1 MNFNLPCKKSKPD
14 KKSYHKLKQSCMKKQ
29 HKQVMQL
36 HREKEELTCSYNIEK
51 EQVSKIVQLLVSDKE
66 EMQVR
71 SLRLI
76 CVDRRY
82 SKTILYQI
90 ITESYIHI
98 TADNSSLK

>member
-1 MNFNLPCKKSKPD
+1 
-14 KKSYHKLKQSCMKKQ
+14 MKKQ